1 LDFELADGFQS
12 MIRQIHF
19 AGKAV
24 LDGIGGGIAGR
35 HGGGSRRKKVDQISS
50 VMIKNR
56 GSWYFTNHMTRD
68 LGIKQNANPDKRY
81 DLTGVI
87 AARGFSSR
95 FGASPGCF
103 GII

>member
-1 LDFELADGFQS
+1 
-12 MIRQIHF
+12 
-19 AGKAV
+19 
-24 LDGIGGGIAGR
+24 
-35 HGGGSRRKKVDQISS
+35 
-50 VMIKNR
+50 MIKNR

-87 AARGFSSR
+87 VARGFSSR

-103 GII
+103 GFT